1 MSEGNCVKQCKENG
15 QNFLF
20 ETGQE
25 TPVTLKRAIQDIE
38 KELSEKEMWE
48 LTLILQT

>member
-1 MSEGNCVKQCKENG
+1 MHVRLLWKNVRKNG

-38 KELSEKEMWE
+38 KAVGKGNVE